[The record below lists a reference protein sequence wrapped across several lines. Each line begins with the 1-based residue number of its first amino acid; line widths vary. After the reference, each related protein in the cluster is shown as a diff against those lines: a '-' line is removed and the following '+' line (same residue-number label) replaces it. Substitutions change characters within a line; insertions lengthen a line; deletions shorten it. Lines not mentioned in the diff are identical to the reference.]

1 MIVNRIVTKI
11 FGSSGIDEQ
20 RTRLHGRLDE
30 VEHHSPIVLRGDLR
44 KHFTSF
50 ANSKRH
56 NRSLLAWSLT
66 AGLRYRQSELA
77 TDSIEHTIGNIEP
90 DLTRAGLGDA
100 KIQTVFPVE
109 VFALG
114 LD

>member
-11 FGSSGIDEQ
+11 FGSSGIDEE
-20 RTRLHGRLDE
+20 RTRLHCCLDE
-30 VEHHSPIVLRGDLR
+30 VEHRAPIVLRGDLR

-66 AGLRYRQSELA
+66 ASPRYRQSELA
-77 TDSIEHTIGNIEP
+77 TDSIERTIGNIEP
-90 DLTRAGLGDA
+90 DLAAAGLGDA
-100 KIQTVFPVE
+100 KIQTVFSVE
-109 VFALG
+109 VFV
-114 LD
+114 LDLD